1 MELLFK
7 EDWVEAR
14 RRTEAWYAREII
26 DRCAV
31 QIRAPRKGAS
41 PRKPP
46 VWASLEEKWTD
57 IDAVLDRFEAGARDV
72 WYGGEALPLF
82 MPNLGPNV
90 LSAWLGCPLHFA
102 ETTTWTDPI
111 IADWRTAP
119 ELKLNRRGRWWRWM
133 TQATRLAAQRGKGKF
148 IVGITDLHGGGDG
161 LAALRGTEAL
171 CSDLALDPEPVK
183 KAEVFLRSLWFDV
196 SDELYALSVS
206 EGQEG
211 SGGFLGWGP
220 GRTWPL
226 QEDLFAL
233 ISPAMGREFFMGAIT
248 EQARHLDN
256 AIFHLD
262 GPESLPHLDALLDI
276 PELDGIQWQP
286 GAAHM
291 EMTQWIPL
299 IQRIQSRGKC
309 VLFRAA
315 PPEIEKILAA
325 TSARGL
331 MITTSVA
338 TEDEGR
344 ALLKKVGE
352 WTRDK

>member
-7 EDWVEAR
+7 EDWPQAR

-31 QIRAPRKGAS
+31 QIRAPRKGVS
-41 PRKPP
+41 RPKPP
-46 VWASLEEKWTD
+46 VWASLEQKWTD
-57 IDAVLDRFEAGARDV
+57 IETLLDCFDRGAPGI
-72 WYGGEALPLF
+72 WYGGEAIPIF
-82 MPNLGPNV
+82 MPSLGPNV
-90 LSAWLGCPLHFA
+90 FSAWLGCPLHFA

-111 IADWRTAP
+111 IADWRNGP
-119 ELKLNRRGRWWRWM
+119 DLKLDRKGRWWKWM
-133 TQATRLAAQRGKGKF
+133 TKATKLAAQRGKGKF

-171 CSDLALDPEPVK
+171 CADLALDPEPVR
-183 KAEVFLRSLWFDV
+183 KAEALVRRLWFDV
-196 SDELYALSVS
+196 SEELYALSAS
-206 EGQEG
+206 EGQDG
-211 SGGFLGWGP
+211 SAGFLGWGS

-233 ISPAMGREFFMGAIT
+233 ISPKMGREFFMEAIA
-248 EQARHLDN
+248 EQARRLDHSV
-256 AIFHLD
+256 FHLD

-299 IQRIQSRGKC
+299 IQRIQSKGKC
-309 VLFRAA
+309 VLFRAMPA
-315 PPEIEKILAA
+315 EIEKVLAA

-352 WTRDK
+352 WTK

>member
-1 MELLFK
+1 MDLAFK
-7 EDWVEAR
+7 EDWAEAR

-31 QIRAPRKGAS
+31 QIRAPRAGFARR
-41 PRKPP
+41 PPP
-46 VWASLEEKWTD
+46 VWKSLEQKWTD
-57 IDAVLDRFEAGARDV
+57 IDTLLDCFDEGAPGI
-72 WYGGEALPLF
+72 WYGGEALPIF

-102 ETTTWTDPI
+102 ETTTWTDPVI
-111 IADWRTAP
+111 REWRDFS
-119 ELKLNRRGRWWRWM
+119 ELKLNRAHRWWKWM
-133 TQATRLAAQRGKGKF
+133 TKATKLAAQRGKGKF

-161 LAALRGTEAL
+161 LAALRGTESL
-171 CSDLALDPEPVK
+171 CADLALDPEPVK
-183 KAEVFLRSLWFDV
+183 RAERAIRRVWFEA
-196 SDELYALSVS
+196 SEELYALSTA
-206 EGQEG
+206 EGQDG
-211 SGGFLGWGP
+211 SAGFLGWGP

-233 ISPAMGREFFMGAIT
+233 ISPTMGREFFMEAIA

-256 AIFHLD
+256 AVLHLD
-262 GPESLPHLDALLDI
+262 GPESLPHLDALLEI

-286 GAAHM
+286 GAAHL

-299 IQRIQSRGKC
+299 IQRIQSKGKC
-309 VLFRAA
+309 VLIRATPA
-315 PPEIEKILAA
+315 EIEKILAA
-325 TSARGL
+325 TTAKGL

-338 TEDEGR
+338 TESEGR